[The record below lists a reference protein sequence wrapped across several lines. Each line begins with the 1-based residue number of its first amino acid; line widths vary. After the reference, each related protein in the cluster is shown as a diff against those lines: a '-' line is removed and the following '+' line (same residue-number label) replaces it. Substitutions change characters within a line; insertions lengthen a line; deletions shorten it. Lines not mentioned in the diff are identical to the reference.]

1 MDKNVPMLLVFL
13 EVNSVRFSSEK
24 SVWLPSPPS
33 WLKYRYQA
41 SETYFAEHPYE
52 ERVDGRVFFNLK
64 SKPSCWL
71 RMPWLD
77 NSTCPPKWSCL
88 WPCPAALQ
96 GGHESAGAVQARPC
110 CGWVAGLP
118 VAGQL
123 QPWKPGEAAATPEAL
138 LGDLIDAV
146 CLTVWEWCEKRSNT
160 SIPCNYLL
168 YCVITCNCLLFKK
181 RCMHEVLLKLF
192 YSSIVLFLPV
202 FLV

>member
-1 MDKNVPMLLVFL
+1 MGKNVPMLLVFL

-24 SVWLPSPPS
+24 WVWLPSPPS

-52 ERVDGRVFFNLK
+52 ERVDRRGFFNLK
-64 SKPSCWL
+64 AKPSCWL

-77 NSTCPPKWSCL
+77 DSTCPPKWSCL

-118 VAGQL
+118 WQGSYSHGNREKLPQCQRRCSGTWSTLSAWQSGSGVRRDL
-123 QPWKPGEAAATPEAL
+123 TPASRV
-138 LGDLIDAV
+138 IIYY
-146 CLTVWEWCEKRSNT
+146 TV
-160 SIPCNYLL
+160 
-168 YCVITCNCLLFKK
+168 
-181 RCMHEVLLKLF
+181 
-192 YSSIVLFLPV
+192 
-202 FLV
+202 